1 MGSLSLSPSGCYT
14 FPSFVVTAVSLQ
26 VAIGRWAATVEQVME
41 SIPGSRIHLS
51 FRCSLTILGIVSLLL
66 LCPMRA
72 NSEPVISEFLAVSRG
87 GILDEDGDASDWVEI
102 RNDGLDTLNLEGWYL
117 TDNLEE
123 LTRWVFPA
131 VSIQPHQH
139 LVVFASGKDRAS
151 PELHTSFRLDADG
164 EALALVAPDGRTIV
178 HSYAPVY
185 PGQQLGT
192 SYGLGRASIPLIERQ
207 SSAWL
212 LVPDEAPGAD
222 WALVDFDMPATWADS
237 AAAVGFARSNDP
249 GPPAGL
255 VGYWPLDGSFDD
267 IAGNNEGTFQGGGP
281 AQFSDGPI
289 EGASLCLD
297 GSSQYVRV
305 AQNDSLPI
313 FQHDAFSVS
322 LWVRGGRQADRRVFS
337 EGSGSNNSP
346 VFNIGTDASGRTG
359 SVDIY
364 IRDAGGAQLR
374 GHTQSTGTA
383 FDGEWHHL
391 AWVDLD
397 GDAALYI
404 DGDRD
409 ATDFSYPKRPIA
421 FDRTSIGAILRSGP
435 SYFFDGCLAEV
446 SLWNRALTGDDIAA
460 LAEGASPMSL
470 AGSALEGL
478 IETDIGEEM
487 EGGPGSAFLR
497 VPFEVSDP
505 GAIGTLLLELN
516 YGDGFIAYLNGRE
529 VARANAPVDGAWDG
543 VATANRSVLDVL
555 STSRWVIDAP
565 AAQLRRGLNILA
577 IQGFKASRDD
587 PDFLIAP
594 RLVARFSESSAW
606 FAEPT
611 PGEDNSAGSRFLVAA
626 VEMDAEGGV
635 YEDSFDLSLS
645 TSTRDARIFYTLDGS
660 EPDETTGIEA
670 TGPVAI
676 TETMVLRAAAFH
688 ELGIASPVATRT
700 FLLVDRVLE
709 QGAPN
714 SWPASWGGLAADYE
728 MDPELAADPEFR
740 ANARAGLLSL
750 PSLSLVMPQDSLF
763 GPRGIYDHS
772 TSSGISWERACSAEW
787 FSGDGSFQIDAGIRI
802 MGNRSRSASTP
813 KHGFRLIFRGC
824 YGAAKLDFPLF
835 PGEVDKFDTLAIRP
849 NAFDSWVSGNS
860 SQRRGGTYLRDDWV
874 RSAEA
879 ATGNL
884 SARSHLIHLYLNGLY
899 WGVYSFVERPDA
911 SFGAEHMGGSKS
923 EYDSIKTH
931 EEVVDGN
938 RTAYDTLDSMRAAGL
953 SSERAYRAVQ
963 DYLDVSNLA
972 NYMIVNMLA
981 PSTDW
986 PGNYYMIRRRG
997 PRTNGFRLF
1006 SWDSEYAF
1014 LGGVSNNRTLPHR
1027 RDPDS
1032 PTKFYHALRANEEF
1046 RSLFADRLQ
1055 ELLTGDGILSPGGVA
1070 ERWEELASHIEP
1082 ALYAESMRWGD
1093 YQRSNPYRPDVEWA
1107 AERESL
1113 LNDYFPRRSGLLLE
1127 QFRAQG
1133 MYPRVAAPTYSR
1145 DGGLVEPGYV
1155 LTLEAPGDAIY
1166 YSLDGTDPRQAGG
1179 EIHPGVQLHEGDA
1192 ISILEDTEVLARSR
1206 RAGEWSALERVVFVS
1221 DEPTPLRLTEI
1232 MYHPP
1237 EPPQMAEGIEA
1248 DDFEFIEVLN
1258 TSANSVSL
1266 AGQVIDSGVGF
1277 TFRDGLKRIL
1287 EPGEVGV
1294 LVSHLDSFLQR
1305 YPDAGEFVLGEYQ
1318 RQLGNGGDQL
1328 EWRDALGR
1336 VLLAVT
1342 FEDTWYP
1349 RTDGEGYSLTIR
1361 SLDAPTDSIHSAEA
1375 WAPSSVFLGTPGTV
1389 ENIDSD
1395 NLRLPGDANEDGVLD
1410 LSDAISLLR
1419 ILFLLGDG
1427 ELPCG
1432 ADEITDP
1439 GARELLDVNGDLGVD
1454 LTDAIS
1460 LLLYLFQG
1468 GAPPALGSTCRSM
1481 PPCEGI
1487 CPGA

>member
-1 MGSLSLSPSGCYT
+1 MASVLKT
-14 FPSFVVTAVSLQ
+14 AAVSLQ
-26 VAIGRWAATVEQVME
+26 VAIGLWAATVDRVME
-41 SIPGSRIHLS
+41 WIPGLRIHLT
-51 FRCSLTILGIVSLLL
+51 FRSCVTICSIVSLLL
-66 LCPMRA
+66 LCPMKA
-72 NSEPVISEFLAVSRG
+72 SSEPVISEFLAVSRG
-87 GILDEDGDASDWVEI
+87 GFLDEDGDASDWLEI

-123 LTRWVFPA
+123 LTRWEFPG
-131 VSIQPHQH
+131 VSIRPHEH

-151 PELHTSFRLDADG
+151 PELHTNFRLDADG
-164 EALALVAPDGRTIV
+164 EALALVAPDGQTIV
-178 HSYAPVY
+178 HSYVPAY
-185 PGQQLGT
+185 PQQQLGT

-207 SSAWL
+207 SAAWL
-212 LVPDEAPGAD
+212 LIPGEAPGAD
-222 WALVDFDMPATWADS
+222 WALVDFDMPAAWADS
-237 AAAVGFARSNDP
+237 AAAVGFTRSNDP

-267 IAGNNEGTFQGGGP
+267 FAGNNEGAFQGPGP
-281 AQFSDGPI
+281 AQFSDGPV

-313 FQHDAFSVS
+313 FQHEAFSVS
-322 LWVRGGRQADRRVFS
+322 LWVRGGPQADRRVFS
-337 EGSGSNNSP
+337 EGSGSNNRP

-364 IRDAGGAQLR
+364 IRDAGGALLR

-435 SYFFDGCLAEV
+435 SYFFDGCLGEV
-446 SLWNRALTGDDIAA
+446 SLWDRALAGGDIAA
-460 LAEGASPMSL
+460 LAEGGSPMSL

-478 IETDIGEEM
+478 IETDIGAEM
-487 EGGPGSAFLR
+487 ENGATTAFLR
-497 VPFEVSDP
+497 VPFEVADP
-505 GAIGTLLLELN
+505 GAIGSLLLELN
-516 YGDGFIAYLNGRE
+516 YGDGFIAYLNGLE

-543 VATANRSVLDVL
+543 AATVNRSVAEVL
-555 STSRWVIDAP
+555 STSRFVIEAP
-565 AAQLRRGLNILA
+565 APQLRRGLNILA
-577 IQGFKASRDD
+577 IQGFKASADD
-587 PDFLIAP
+587 PDFLVAP

-626 VEMDAEGGV
+626 VEMDAEGGI
-635 YEDSFDLSLS
+635 YEDSFELSLS

-660 EPDETTGIEA
+660 DPDETAGIEA
-670 TGPVAI
+670 IGPVVI
-676 TETMVLRAAAFH
+676 TEATVLRAAAFH
-688 ELGIASPVATRT
+688 ELGVTSPIVTRS

-709 QGAPN
+709 QGVPVN
-714 SWPASWGGLAADYE
+714 WPSSWGSLTADYE

-740 ANARAGLLSL
+740 ESARAGLLSL

-772 TSSGISWERACSAEW
+772 TNSGISWERTCSAEW
-787 FSGDGSFQIDAGIRI
+787 FSDGGSFQVDAGVRI
-802 MGNRSRSASTP
+802 MGNRSRSPSSSP

-824 YGAAKLDFPLF
+824 YGASKLDFPLF
-835 PGEVDKFDTLAIRP
+835 SGEVDNFDTLAIRP
-849 NAFDSWVSGNS
+849 NAFDSWVSDNS
-860 SQRRGGTYLRDDWV
+860 GQRRGGTYLRDDWV

-899 WGVYSFVERPDA
+899 WGVYSLIERPDA

-938 RTAYDTLDSMRAAGL
+938 RAAYDTLDSMRAAGL
-953 SSERAYRAVQ
+953 SGERAYLAVQ

-986 PGNYYMIRRRG
+986 PGNYYMVRRRG

-1014 LGGVSNNRTLPHR
+1014 LGGVRNNRTLPHR

-1055 ELLTGDGILSPGGVA
+1055 QLLTGDGILSPGGVA
-1070 ERWEELASHIEP
+1070 ARWEELADHIEP

-1093 YQRSNPYRPDVEWA
+1093 YRRSTPYRPDVEWA
-1107 AERESL
+1107 AEREYL
-1113 LNDYFPRRSGLLLE
+1113 LNDHFPQRSEILLG

-1133 MYPRVAAPTYSR
+1133 MYPDVAAPTYSR
-1145 DGGLVEPGYV
+1145 YGGLVGPGYV
-1155 LTLEAPGDAIY
+1155 LTLDAPVGAIY
-1166 YSLDGTDPRQAGG
+1166 YSLDGTDPRLVGG
-1179 EIHPGVQLHEGDA
+1179 GLHPDVHLHEGDS
-1192 ISILEDTEVLARSR
+1192 ISIFEDTEVLARSR
-1206 RAGEWSALERVVFVS
+1206 RAGEWSALERAVFVT

-1237 EPPQMAEGIEA
+1237 EPQQMAEGIEA

-1277 TFRDGLKRIL
+1277 TFRDGLKSVL
-1287 EPGEVGV
+1287 GPGEAGV
-1294 LVSHLDSFLQR
+1294 LVSHLDSFLER
-1305 YPDAGEFVLGEYQ
+1305 YPDAGESVLGEYQ
-1318 RQLGNGGDQL
+1318 RQLGNGGDRL
-1328 EWRDALGR
+1328 EWRDAVGR

-1361 SLDAPTDSIHSAEA
+1361 SLEAPTDSINTAEA
-1375 WAPSSVFLGTPGTV
+1375 WIPGSVFLGTPGTV
-1389 ENIDSD
+1389 ENIGPD
-1395 NLRLPGDANEDGVLD
+1395 NFRLPGDSNEDGLLD
-1410 LSDAISLLR
+1410 LSDAIRLLG

-1432 ADEITDP
+1432 ADEISDP
-1439 GARELLDVNGDLGVD
+1439 GVRELLDVNGDLGVD

-1468 GAPPALGSTCRSM
+1468 GVPPALGSTCRSM

-1487 CPGA
+1487 CPGG